1 MLLTTEVI
9 LRRLA
14 SALAVCLSQALWLH
28 SLLPQLCP
36 IQNTFSKFIKNIAN
50 KKLMYVIHFTPSRGI
65 SMRFYQRFC
74 NKYKR
79 NINKYEKVLNFLP
92 GQVLV
97 LGS

>member
-9 LRRLA
+9 LRRLP
-14 SALAVCLSQALWLH
+14 SAPAACLSWDPRLP

-50 KKLMYVIHFTPSRGI
+50 KKLMYVMHFTPSRGI
-65 SMRFYQRFC
+65 SMRFLSKH